1 MESVHDYEIKNYF
14 VDFENK
20 QIKINISNEKVNKQI
35 IFKNVFSFKIYD
47 EMPFSIILDLEE
59 RPVTSFFKR
68 NKELILEGQKNFW
81 PIIFES
87 MSDLEK
93 VINESN
99 QKYWVLYA
107 SYGLYG
113 WVLSEGVEV
122 NII

>member
-1 MESVHDYEIKNYF
+1 
-14 VDFENK
+14 
-20 QIKINISNEKVNKQI
+20 
-35 IFKNVFSFKIYD
+35 
-47 EMPFSIILDLEE
+47 MPFSIILDLEE

-93 VINESN
+93 AINESN

>member
-35 IFKNVFSFKIYD
+35 IFNNVFSFKFYD